1 MQNNLA
7 DSIVVVED
15 FVSKEFQLQLQR
27 YIEHGEIPLFYNF
40 DTIGT
45 EYLAPFPKNNL
56 VEYPQFTH
64 RFIKDFDQKSPW
76 SGHFE
81 PVGFFFNAKTGA
93 LKNEKLFS
101 FKLNVNPRVGSLEID
116 QHYTIHVDTGFPTG
130 ITAIYYVNDSDGD
143 TLFFNETGTEIIKR
157 VTPKQ
162 GSIVYFSNQIP
173 HAGQPP
179 VINNYRAVLNFNWVK
194 NEFK

>member
-27 YIEHGEIPLFYNF
+27 YIENAELPLYYNF
-40 DTIGT
+40 DTMGSD
-45 EYLAPFPKNNL
+45 YVA
-56 VEYPQFTH
+56 EYPKENEIEFLQFTH
-64 RFIKDFDQKSPW
+64 NFVRHNETKSNWW
-76 SGHFE
+76 SAFE
-81 PVGFFFNAKTGA
+81 PICFFFNAKTGA
-93 LKNEKLFS
+93 ISNQKLS
-101 FKLNVNPRVGSLEID
+101 NCKLNLNTKIEKCSAD
-116 QHYTIHVDTGFPTG
+116 KHFTIHRDMGKPAG

-143 TLFFNETGTEIIKR
+143 TLFFNETGTEVIKR

-162 GSIVYFSNQIP
+162 GTMVYFNNQIP

-179 VINNYRAVLNFNWVK
+179 VINNYRAVLNFNWV
-194 NEFK
+194 

>member
-1 MQNNLA
+1 MSLSNHA
-7 DSIVVVED
+7 DNIIVVED
-15 FVSKEFQLQLQR
+15 FISKEFQLQLQR
-27 YIEHGEIPLFYNF
+27 YIEYGEVPFFYNF

-45 EYLAPFPKNNL
+45 EYLAPFPKDNQI
-56 VEYPQFTH
+56 EYPQFTH

-76 SGHFE
+76 SSHFE

-101 FKLNVNPRVGSLEID
+101 FKLNVNPRVHSHD
-116 QHYTIHVDTGFPTG
+116 ANQHYTIHVDTGFPSG

-143 TLFFNETGTEIIKR
+143 TLFFNETGTEVIKR

-162 GSIVYFSNQIP
+162 GLMVYFNNQIP

-179 VINNYRAVLNFNWVK
+179 VNNNYRAVLNFNWVQK
-194 NEFK
+194 